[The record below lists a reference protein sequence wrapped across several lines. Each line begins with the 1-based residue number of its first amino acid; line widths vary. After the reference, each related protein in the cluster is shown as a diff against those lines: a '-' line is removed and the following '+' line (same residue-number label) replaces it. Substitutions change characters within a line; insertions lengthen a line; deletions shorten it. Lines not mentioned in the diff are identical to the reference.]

1 MLGKFGL
8 VGVAEPPTSAT
19 GWFGHPHTN
28 RRRVAETNPK
38 ANGGGRSYKGLGGGF
53 SHPHFTI
60 WGRPS
65 QATPD
70 QPWEWLNHPLY
81 FFQKVFLKKKCF
93 YLL

>member
-38 ANGGGRSYKGLGGGF
+38 ANGGGRSYKGARPPQT
-53 SHPHFTI
+53 SHGNGSTT
-60 WGRPS
+60 PS
-65 QATPD
+65 I
-70 QPWEWLNHPLY
+70 
-81 FFQKVFLKKKCF
+81 FFKKFFLKKNAF
-93 YLL
+93 IFFNIFLFFNF